1 MSKTWN
7 DEDTKFLIDNYSN
20 YKNEELGEMMGK
32 SFRAIASKA
41 RKLKLY
47 KDDEVRRER
56 ELNGYT
62 INYWTE
68 DEVQFLI
75 NNYSK
80 YKNDELSEMMNR
92 TSTSIEYK
100 ASNLKLYKDEEHHN
114 RMLKENPIKSWS
126 DDEIKYMVENYSDTR
141 NDDLCKNLGR
151 SLRSITC
158 KARRLNLV
166 KSQEHMV
173 RQHIK
178 SKDSVRKNYSDDDV
192 KQIASKFKTRTE
204 FRLNNHVAYRTA
216 INRNM
221 LDEVCSHMIPVSYS
235 IPQIVLKN
243 LISKLITDNY
253 LYNTRQIIKPYE
265 LDIYLPDFNLAF
277 EYNGKGW
284 HLNNENDSKKN
295 KLAKKIG
302 ITIITIIEN
311 SRRYE
316 EDIKNQMIKF
326 IPKIYKLTNIKLT
339 KKQILDCELPNPYD
353 EVLDVEKINEITQ
366 KYTDFTEFR
375 KCETSL
381 YEKLL
386 KIKMVEQFTSH
397 MNRRYK
403 LRNIDEVI
411 EKINKYEYLGD
422 LIKYEF
428 STYNYVRKNK
438 LNHLLDKLIR
448 KR

>member
-47 KDDEVRRER
+47 KDDEIRRER

-62 INYWTE
+62 INYWAE

-75 NNYSK
+75 DNYSK
-80 YKNDELSEMMNR
+80 YKNDELCEIMGR

-126 DDEIKYMVENYSDTR
+126 DEEIKYFVENYSDTS
-141 NDDLCKNLGR
+141 NEDLCKNLGR
-151 SLRSITC
+151 SLKSITC
-158 KARRLNLV
+158 KASRLNLV
-166 KSQEHMV
+166 KSQEHRSIQIGRRNKMV
-173 RQHIK
+173 AR
-178 SKDSVRKNYSDDDV
+178 DLNYNTL
-192 KQIASKFKTRTE
+192 KEIASKFRSRGE
-204 FRLNNHVAYRTA
+204 FQKEDHSAYSAARVAGY
-216 INRNM
+216 
-221 LDEVCSHMIPVSYS
+221 LDDICSHMIPVSYS

-265 LDIYLPDFNLAF
+265 LDVYLPDFNLAF

-284 HLNNENDSKKN
+284 HLNNENDSKKD
-295 KLAKKIG
+295 KIAKSKG

-316 EDIKNQMIKF
+316 EDVKNQMVKL

-353 EVLDVEKINEITQ
+353 GVLDVEKINEITQ

-375 KCETSL
+375 KSEILL
-381 YEKLL
+381 YQKLSR
-386 KIKMVEQFTSH
+386 IKMIDQFTSH
-397 MNRRYK
+397 MDRRF
-403 LRNIDEVI
+403 N
-411 EKINKYEYLGD
+411 
-422 LIKYEF
+422 
-428 STYNYVRKNK
+428 
-438 LNHLLDKLIR
+438 
-448 KR
+448 